1 MKKKIK
7 LTYAGKIYLLVLCC
21 ISVFLIG
28 IFIKNLFV
36 KNKSYLGKSSNDEPI
51 QIVDKSLDYI
61 VDTSESDDDI
71 IKEKFSKGM
80 NLESFISVC
89 NREYNYVDKIGSYS
103 YINYDF
109 DKKLH
114 YSDIEKI
121 LYSINNSSIVK
132 LDIIGKSADNRNIY
146 GVEIGK
152 GDEVIYL
159 DANIHAAEV
168 ASTLFLTRFL
178 NDLVNKYENGDKDI
192 VSALNTFKIVAIPS
206 INPDG
211 YEVFNFGIESIR
223 NHNLWI
229 YKNKDSVDFDN
240 FKYNA
245 NGVDLNRNFPSQN
258 AGLYY
263 KNKKLINSVSL
274 QKTTKRLTYFGGEEL
289 GSEPE
294 TRASMYFIL
303 KHYKNSVLYLNLHS
317 QGRVIY
323 AGKPNLSSEFNNTT
337 LDFADNVSNFTGYIV
352 QGLSYEEVGEG
363 NDGSITDF
371 YAEILNGFKFSSKTL
386 RLSNDKYIGGNINL
400 VNNIPVMTLETLTT
414 YTDDPS
420 VFKTEYYDF
429 GLEELFYSL
438 LKE

>member
-28 IFIKNLFV
+28 IFIKNLFL
-36 KNKSYLGKSSNDEPI
+36 KNKSYLGKSNNDEPI

-71 IKEKFSKGM
+71 IKEKFAKGM

-89 NREYNYVDKIGSYS
+89 NHGYNYVDKKGSYS

-109 DKKLH
+109 DRKLH
-114 YSDIEKI
+114 YSDIEKL

-146 GVEIGK
+146 GVEIGN
-152 GDEVIYL
+152 GDKVIYL

-223 NHNLWI
+223 NHDLWI
-229 YKNKDSVDFDN
+229 YKNKDSVDYDN

-245 NGVDLNRNFPSQN
+245 NGVDLNRNFPTQN

-274 QKTTKRLTYFGGEEL
+274 QRTTKRLTYFGGDEL

-352 QGLSYEEVGEG
+352 HGLSYEEVGEG

-371 YAEILNGFKFSSKTL
+371 YSEIVNGFKFSSKTL
-386 RLSNDKYIGGNINL
+386 RLSNDKYIDGNINL

-414 YTDDPS
+414 YTDDPN
-420 VFKTEYYDF
+420 VFKIEYYDF
-429 GLEELFYSL
+429 GLEKLFYSL
-438 LKE
+438 LEE

>member
-89 NREYNYVDKIGSYS
+89 NHGYNYVDKKGSYS

-109 DKKLH
+109 DRKLH

>member
-71 IKEKFSKGM
+71 IREKFAKGM